1 MENKNN
7 LTYTEAVKE
16 LESLVSQIE
25 NEDIAVDDL
34 LQKVKRSSELIRF
47 CQSKLTQTEDEVYK
61 VLDNMKEETKAS
73 NGSKNAGEEKSSKEG
88 EKDADEQASSSEQT
102 GEKE

>member
-1 MENKNN
+1 MGNKNN

-16 LESLVSQIE
+16 LESLVNQIE

-34 LQKVKRSSELIRF
+34 LEKVKRSSELIRF

-61 VLDNMKEETKAS
+61 VLDNMKEETKAPDE
-73 NGSKNAGEEKSSKEG
+73 SKTQGEEKPSNDG
-88 EKDADEQASSSEQT
+88 EKDADGQASSSEQK

>member
-7 LTYTEAVKE
+7 LTYNEAVKE

-73 NGSKNAGEEKSSKEG
+73 NGSKTQGEEEPSKEG
-88 EKDADEQASSSEQT
+88 EKDADGEASSSEQT